1 VAAATPPWRIAQ
13 PPCSGWLEELGHNGR
28 LGRERGE
35 IALPLWRVQRTT
47 MALVRR
53 ECGFNCLRLG
63 CHLKRQ
69 LCCPPHVGI
78 HAPTVTIRLS
88 LLCACWGGRGSLAC
102 AGSLKYGE
110 ATCRQLPQFA
120 ATGFHSYRE
129 ASNVYSGARWMR
141 SVGRPFEDASPRA
154 FLTAWCEALAP
165 ETLAARAFPGRA
177 RLCAGWGKCA
187 SVRPLAKLLGSLT
200 DAMLC

>member
-1 VAAATPPWRIAQ
+1 MAGSKNHDGARASRM
-13 PPCSGWLEELGHNGR
+13 
-28 LGRERGE
+28 
-35 IALPLWRVQRTT
+35 RVQLPAVGMPLETAT
-47 MALVRR
+47 ML
-53 ECGFNCLRLG
+53 
-63 CHLKRQ
+63 
-69 LCCPPHVGI
+69 PPHVGI

-88 LLCACWGGRGSLAC
+88 LLC

-187 SVRPLAKLLGSLT
+187 SVRPLAKLVGSLT